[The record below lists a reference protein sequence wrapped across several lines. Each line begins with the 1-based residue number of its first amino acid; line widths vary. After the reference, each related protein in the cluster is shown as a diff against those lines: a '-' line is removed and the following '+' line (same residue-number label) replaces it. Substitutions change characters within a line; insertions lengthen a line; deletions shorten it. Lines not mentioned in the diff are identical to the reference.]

1 MRISRV
7 VMLMVALLI
16 AVGVTIVPETSL
28 ASARAFNPNGGCVWR
43 DGNGVTHR
51 YELVVHWQNLTWYQ
65 ADQFASQRRYKG
77 VKGYLATITNGAE
90 DWCVRTM
97 LLNRIP
103 TPWVDATGAWLGGND
118 LAKRGVWRW
127 TNGPEKG
134 TLVRRPQF
142 LWHTN
147 QPDNRP
153 TERCLGY
160 MYRDGWVAGNNYPC
174 TQVMTDGFFRD
185 KMKRYI
191 VEYSARGTV
200 LN

>member
-1 MRISRV
+1 
-7 VMLMVALLI
+7 
-16 AVGVTIVPETSL
+16 
-28 ASARAFNPNGGCVWR
+28 
-43 DGNGVTHR
+43 
-51 YELVVHWQNLTWYQ
+51 VHWQNLTWFQ
-65 ADQFASQRRYKG
+65 ADQLASQKRYKG

-97 LLNRIP
+97 LLNRV
-103 TPWVDATGAWLGGND
+103 PWIDATGAWLGGND

-127 TNGPEKG
+127 TSGPEKG
-134 TLVRRPQF
+134 GLVKRPQF

-147 QPDNRP
+147 QPDNNP

-160 MYRDGWVAGNNYPC
+160 MYRDGWVGGNNYPC
-174 TQVMTDGFFRD
+174 TQIMTDGFFRD

-191 VEYSARGTV
+191 VEYTARGTV

>member
-1 MRISRV
+1 
-7 VMLMVALLI
+7 
-16 AVGVTIVPETSL
+16 
-28 ASARAFNPNGGCVWR
+28 
-43 DGNGVTHR
+43 
-51 YELVVHWQNLTWYQ
+51 
-65 ADQFASQRRYKG
+65 
-77 VKGYLATITNGAE
+77 
-90 DWCVRTM
+90 
-97 LLNRIP
+97 
-103 TPWVDATGAWLGGND
+103 
-118 LAKRGVWRW
+118 RGVWRW
-127 TNGPEKG
+127 TSGPEKG
-134 TLVRRPQF
+134 RLVRRPQF

-160 MYRDGWVAGNNYPC
+160 MYRDGWVGGNNYPC